1 MKRALLILML
11 FPLLL
16 FAESPESFMDANRAY
31 AEGSYA
37 QAAAAYEELIANGH
51 ASGDIYYNL
60 GSSYFKA
67 GELGRAILNYERARL
82 QIPRDADLN
91 YNLNYARQQME
102 DDVEIADSW
111 LSSITGRE
119 LLIIFC
125 MVNLLFFGIL
135 ILRRFSR
142 PEWSWYA
149 ALIVGIFWLLAGGLG
164 LWKLYQLESDS
175 RAVILAAEATV
186 MAGPDSMDTP
196 LFKLHAGSIV
206 ETDRSE
212 DGWSLIKLDER
223 RGWLPNS
230 SVEAIHE

>member
-31 AEGSYA
+31 AEGRYE
-37 QAAAAYEELIANGH
+37 QAAAAYEDLIEAGH

-60 GSSYFKA
+60 AGSYFKA

-102 DDVEIADSW
+102 DEVEISDSW
-111 LSSITGRE
+111 LSSITARE
-119 LLIIFC
+119 LLAIFC
-125 MVNLLFFGIL
+125 LINLLLFTIL

-142 PEWSWYA
+142 AEWSWYA
-149 ALIVGIFWLLAGGLG
+149 ALIVGIVWLLFGGIG
-164 LWKLYQLESDS
+164 AWKGYQLEHDR

-186 MAGPDSMDTP
+186 MAGPDSGDTP
-196 LFKLHAGSIV
+196 LFKLHAGAMV
-206 ETDRSE
+206 DLERQE

-223 RGWLPNS
+223 RGWLPND